1 MRLEDTDLYKRLQ
14 TLNCD
19 VAAILKHYIE
29 TQFVPLLNNIK
40 IKLPEYTSHG
50 ENHSINVLDNMW
62 KIIPQ
67 ETRER
72 LSLVEVILL
81 IYSAYLHDIGM
92 FINDSDINSI
102 PNNPEYKIFKA
113 KWLKIYDKD
122 VEEIEILKDF
132 VRNIHAQR
140 SEQYIENKKNLFVI
154 SEINYSSILKRIC
167 GGHILNIEQISQYCE
182 NSKIANYCVNE
193 KYLTIILRIADLLD
207 IYPNRTPCVLYE
219 KIKPKNKISIQEWEK
234 HLSITGWEIN
244 DAFIEI
250 HAECSEY
257 NTERVLRDFIKYIN
271 SEIKD
276 SYLCLGCKNDKYLFN
291 LKGDISVENINSDGS
306 YIYNELKFE
315 LNTANIISLL
325 MGNRLYSR
333 PEYALRELLQNSIDA
348 VLYRKKIEEL
358 SPSKEKY
365 YPQIAI
371 SFDNNV
377 LSIEDNGIGMDIEI
391 FKKYFMNI
399 GKSYYKSSDA
409 IERVKDF
416 LPISEFG
423 IGILSTFMVADNIS
437 VESKLRP
444 DNLNNASVPILI
456 DVPTLSDYFIQKYSN
471 KQEFGTK
478 ITLNLKENHPFAN
491 IDICEFITKHAP
503 LINSQI
509 KLSVN
514 GEDINNSRQDFYK
527 SLIDFRMCDE
537 LYSFNINSDLYG
549 VYGQVF
555 FIKEQEEYVKCES
568 IIAKNGFQVNNQDLI
583 PNWAN
588 FKVVLNI
595 TNPSIKL
602 SANREVFVINEEYYK
617 LKSFL
622 KTEIENEFY
631 NYLLSLKNNTQ
642 EEQYI
647 QYLYNLISDKLLF
660 NNSHMKSNEII
671 PERIQELIL
680 LPVIDINS
688 NEQYKSIKELLL
700 SKNIIT
706 YTKVPR
712 KYKDNF
718 EIPYKEIFEILKTH
732 SSSNL
737 LLINNNKIDSN
748 AVHTILA
755 AMGLY
760 IKKIIPTSINGFNI
774 FILSQSVFDM
784 KYSLYWHTKN
794 FSQSININK
803 NKKALFIQLEPKIF
817 VIGYPDIVF
826 NAEHELITPYLQ
838 INSIND
844 TYSLGEI
851 KKAFKAFEDKITK
864 SFSLYSYLCKS
875 ETDIETIK
883 KDYLSELNVV
893 AKKLWALYIKYNLL
907 LPKSHFKKL
916 TEKDFPFG
924 LTLEF

>member
-680 LPVIDINS
+680 LPVIDINN

-700 SKNIIT
+700 SRNIVT
-706 YTKVPR
+706 YSKVPQ
-712 KYKDNF
+712 KYKKKF
-718 EIPYKEIFEILKTH
+718 EVPYQEIFEKLNKY
-732 SSSNL
+732 SLSNTF
-737 LLINNNKIDSN
+737 LINNKINSN
-748 AVHTILA
+748 ATQIILSV
-755 AMGLY
+755 MGLY
-760 IKKIIPTSINGFNI
+760 VEKFVSTSVQGFNI
-774 FILSQSVFDM
+774 FILSKNIFDIN
-784 KYSLYWHTKN
+784 YSWFWHSKN
-794 FSQSININK
+794 FSSNIDFCSNQ
-803 NKKALFIQLEPKIF
+803 KKLFLQLEPENF
-817 VIGYPDIVF
+817 VLGYPDIVF
-826 NAEHELITPYLQ
+826 NVKHELIQPYLN
-838 INSIND
+838 IDNLDD
-844 TYSLGEI
+844 TYSSGEI
-851 KKAFKAFEDKITK
+851 RKIFKKLEEQINKSFGLYSCIFRKNITK
-864 SFSLYSYLCKS
+864 A
-875 ETDIETIK
+875 TIK
-883 KDYLSELNVV
+883 KDYMIELNKI
-893 AKKLWALYIKYNLL
+893 AKQLWGLYEKNNLI
-907 LPKSHFKKL
+907 PQGCKFKKI

-924 LTLEF
+924 LSVKF